1 MTFLVSVQAL
11 LCLNDLVADALELV
25 LGEGRSTTWIPVKC
39 QAAIATNCVVSS
51 STETINYQTARF
63 TGVVKIRKGLT
74 ARLIVACC
82 DGQDAEAIGSL
93 EEQADAGNIS
103 LPAVAIFAALVASS
117 AGVDMGWIILGAPM
131 LFQLNQCR
139 RRHRVMDPNE
149 QGWYNSIK
157 VAPNLYFP
165 VDYESTINVLRL
177 LKQKIQA
184 LTENRRSTATVHIH
198 LCLQAI
204 VYENMAIP
212 MSDSSV
218 DAYDDMEANS

>member
-1 MTFLVSVQAL
+1 M
-11 LCLNDLVADALELV
+11 
-25 LGEGRSTTWIPVKC
+25 
-39 QAAIATNCVVSS
+39 
-51 STETINYQTARF
+51 
-63 TGVVKIRKGLT
+63 
-74 ARLIVACC
+74 
-82 DGQDAEAIGSL
+82 
-93 EEQADAGNIS
+93 
-103 LPAVAIFAALVASS
+103 
-117 AGVDMGWIILGAPM
+117 
-131 LFQLNQCR
+131 
-139 RRHRVMDPNE
+139 
-149 QGWYNSIK
+149 
-157 VAPNLYFP
+157 APNLYFP